1 MKPKGLFAFV
11 CAVALTVGCNSNR
24 TANRDT
30 ATTGVPANP
39 EAGTA
44 GTAGAGVSNGDK
56 NFVNDQLSDGMAEVE
71 LAKVAKDHAS
81 NADVKQFAQMMIDD
95 HTKAGDQLKQI
106 ASSNSIPV
114 DAKIDDKHQSLMDK
128 LAKLNGSDFDKEY
141 MSAMIDDHQD
151 AVSDLR
157 SRVDEKRSASDRLT
171 GKNPENP
178 AAVKP
183 EQSDNRVTMSVNEWA
198 ANTLPTIEQHLD
210 RAKEIKDN
218 LDHNKSTAR
227 GTSGRTR
234 TEKSDT
240 TSKGA
245 SKY

>member
-1 MKPKGLFAFV
+1 MKVKGLLAFV
-11 CAVALTVGCNSNR
+11 CAVALTAGCNTNR
-24 TANRDT
+24 NANRDT
-30 ATTGVPANP
+30 ATANRD
-39 EAGTA
+39 AVTT
-44 GTAGAGVSNGDK
+44 GTAGAGVSNGDR

-71 LAKVAKDHAS
+71 LAKVAKDHAAS
-81 NADVKQFAQMMIDD
+81 ADVKQFAQMMIDD

-106 ASSNSIPV
+106 ASSSSIPV
-114 DAKIDDKHQSLMDK
+114 DAKVDDKHQKLMDK
-128 LAKLNGSDFDKEY
+128 LVKLNGADFDKEF

-178 AAVKP
+178 ADVKP
-183 EQSDNRVTMSVNEWA
+183 EQSDNHVTMSVNEWA
-198 ANTLPTIEQHLD
+198 ANTLPTIEHHLD

-218 LDHNKSTAR
+218 LDHDKSTAR
-227 GTSGRTR
+227 GTSGRS
-234 TEKSDT
+234 EKPTT